1 MLLSYFVLIY
11 DKGRHFFLHTKLI
24 GYLFSIFEYF
34 ICFFIAIREIIPT
47 TPYYIYKQQTNFK
60 ITLSNGEKKWDR
72 RDLYW
77 LD

>member
-47 TPYYIYKQQTNFK
+47 TPYYIYKGSPANVCG
-60 ITLSNGEKKWDR
+60 LGVDSR
-72 RDLYW
+72 
-77 LD
+77 